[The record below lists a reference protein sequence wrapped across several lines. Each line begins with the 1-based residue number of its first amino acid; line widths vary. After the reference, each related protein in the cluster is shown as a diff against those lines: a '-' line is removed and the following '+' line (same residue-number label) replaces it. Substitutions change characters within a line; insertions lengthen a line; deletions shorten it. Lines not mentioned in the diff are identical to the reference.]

1 MIFALF
7 IGRKST
13 FLLGKLRRNIRA
25 ISQNTEGVLLSNN
38 NLKSFETDK
47 QIRIFKEIEP

>member
-13 FLLGKLRRNIRA
+13 FLLGNIRENIHR
-25 ISQNTEGVLLSNN
+25 ISQNTEGSL
-38 NLKSFETDK
+38 
-47 QIRIFKEIEP
+47 IGIW